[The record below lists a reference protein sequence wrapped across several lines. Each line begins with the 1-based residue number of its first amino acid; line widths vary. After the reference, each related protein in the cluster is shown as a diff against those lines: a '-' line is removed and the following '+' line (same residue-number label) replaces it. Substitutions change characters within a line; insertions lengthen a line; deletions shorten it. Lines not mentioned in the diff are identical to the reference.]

1 MRNNTQ
7 AAQDPQTEQ
16 QSPIAR
22 ERFEAEALQYLDE
35 LYGSAVKMTRNRED
49 AQDLVQ
55 ETFLKAYRAFD
66 SFKPGTNLRAWLY
79 RIQTNTY
86 INNYRKNQREPFIG
100 TVDDLQ
106 DWQLGGA
113 ESATASPSKSAEAE
127 ALDGLS
133 AQIVTDALAKLRDDY
148 RLIALYADV
157 QGFSYQEIADM
168 LEVPIGTVMSRL
180 HRGRKQLRSMLAE
193 YASEQGI
200 GVGYQARG

>member
-1 MRNNTQ
+1 MRNKTQ

-148 RLIALYADV
+148 RLIVLYADV